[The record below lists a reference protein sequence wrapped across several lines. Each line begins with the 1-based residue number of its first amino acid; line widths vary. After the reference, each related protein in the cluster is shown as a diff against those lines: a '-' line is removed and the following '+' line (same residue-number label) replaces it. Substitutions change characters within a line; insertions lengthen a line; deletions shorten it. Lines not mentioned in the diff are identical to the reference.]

1 MINKLS
7 LFLLLIICASCAG
20 NNDKSV
26 HKAGSVKYARN
37 FRLEQKKD
45 YVKLTILSPNGH
57 QVESEFALVKRDTK
71 VSIPSELTRID
82 VPVQNIAAYSTTFV
96 GMLSTLDET
105 ESIKATTSEQYIY
118 NKKLKKLIKQGKVLT
133 SDYDG
138 SETPGALLKHEVSV
152 VVYSGFGQPFP
163 NADKLKQLEITCIAN
178 YDWEETH
185 PLGKAEWIK
194 LFGALYDKS
203 EEADKYFDK
212 ISSDYFKLRKQIAKS
227 KKHETVLVGGMV
239 GDIWYAS
246 AGKSYLAGI
255 MKDAG
260 LNYVY
265 SKTDGTASI
274 PLTLSQVMRDEQQ
287 CTRWINAEAKN
298 KEELLRLNPKFGY
311 FNTVKS
317 GQVYSYF
324 NNQNYFWEYCSL
336 HPEWL
341 LEDFAIIGGTLPKK
355 KMHFY
360 QQLK

>member
-7 LFLLLIICASCAG
+7 IFLLLIICVSCGG
-20 NNDKSV
+20 NNNAV
-26 HKAGSVKYARN
+26 HKAGSVKYAKN
-37 FRLEQKKD
+37 FKLEQKKD
-45 YVKLTILSPNGH
+45 YVQLTILSPNTH
-57 QVESEFALVKRDTK
+57 AVESEFALVKRDSK
-71 VSIPSELTRID
+71 VNLPSNLTRID
-82 VPVQNIAAYSTTFV
+82 VPVKNIAAYSTTFV

-105 ESIKATTSEQYIY
+105 ESIKATTSEKYIY
-118 NKKLKKLIKQGKVLT
+118 NKKLRKLINQGKVLT
-133 SDYDG
+133 ADYDG
-138 SETPGALLKHEVSV
+138 AETPGALLKKDVSV

-163 NADKLKQLEITCIAN
+163 NADKLEQLDITCIAN

-203 EEADKYFDK
+203 EEADAYFDQ
-212 ISSDYFKLRKQIAKS
+212 ISSDYFRLKKQIAKS
-227 KKHETVLVGGMV
+227 TKHETVLVGGMV

-265 SKTDGTASI
+265 ANTEGTASN
-274 PLTLSQVMRDEQQ
+274 PYTLSQIMRDEQN
-287 CTRWINAEAKN
+287 CTRWINAEAKS
-298 KEELLRLNPKFGY
+298 KSELLRLNPKFSY
-311 FNTVKS
+311 FNTVKT